1 MEIEIFTLCDHA
13 QEWGGKLF
21 INGTFDMIN
30 ARSFPTTIPTCT
42 IAGKL
47 RFSAKESG
55 LHFLK
60 LKVLDATGKD
70 LMKPVEGQITV
81 PEPINNIDYS
91 SIHLAFNMQ
100 QLKLDTAGTYS
111 IQLFIDEEWVS
122 GLKLIA
128 VHQPN

>member
-1 MEIEIFTLCDHA
+1 MEIEIFTLCDYA
-13 QEWGGKLF
+13 QEWNGKLF

-30 ARSFPTTIPTCT
+30 ARNFPTIIPACT

-47 RFSAKESG
+47 RFSTKESG

-60 LKVLDATGKD
+60 LKVVDPSGKD
-70 LMKPVEGQITV
+70 LIKPIEGEINV
-81 PEPINNIDYS
+81 PNVAQNADYS

-100 QLKLDTAGTYS
+100 QMKLEMPGTYT